1 MIRSTS
7 TIRSCVVAAGA
18 LAFLAPS
25 TVFAQSASDRSLDQF
40 TCKQIMRE
48 PPAVREATVA
58 FMHGYLLGKSNSV
71 KFNVEKIL
79 KHTDSFI
86 DSCLDNPG
94 AKALDI
100 MMKTGG

>member
-7 TIRSCVVAAGA
+7 IVRSCIVATAA

-25 TVFAQSASDRSLDQF
+25 AGFAQGTSDRQLDQF
-40 TCKQIMRE
+40 TCKQVMRE

-58 FMHGYLLGKSNSV
+58 FMHGYLLGKSNSM
-71 KFNVEKIL
+71 KFNVDALL
-79 KHTDSFI
+79 KHTDKFL
-86 DSCLDNPG
+86 DSCLDNPT
-94 AKALDI
+94 AKAIDI

>member
-7 TIRSCVVAAGA
+7 IIRSCVAAAGA

-25 TVFAQSASDRSLDQF
+25 AGLAQSASERSLDQF

-71 KFNVEKIL
+71 KFNVEKLL
-79 KHTDSFI
+79 KHTDNFI

-94 AKALDI
+94 AKAIDI
-100 MMKTGG
+100 LTKTGG